1 MAALPVPEPV
11 EQLAPAELFAGPAGI
26 LIAKSMTMTTR
37 TRYALLGG
45 AGVMAVG
52 LAGGLAAW
60 VSSSLPSLVLA
71 QERPD
76 ELRYVPSEATI
87 LSFANVREVMDSE
100 LRRRLREVEP
110 ELDGQ
115 REFQERTGI
124 DIERDIEYVIGG
136 VVPNGP
142 DATSGI
148 VILSWRFD
156 FERLE
161 ALALEHGGAVGE
173 HRGRPLITI
182 AEEPVAMAFLE
193 SGVIA
198 IGSEAVVRRI
208 VDLPVTGG
216 GVDSD
221 DSLMGLLHYVDSGAT
236 AWTVGRFDNAVGS
249 QWLPEQVESQV
260 SQVAAFAAGL
270 HVNGGVSGSLT
281 AVARD
286 EETGRNL
293 RELLQGLLALARLQV
308 GSRPELRGLL
318 DSIRLTSAGTNV
330 TLAFDLPSDAV
341 LELLPDR
348 SDADVATVP

>member
-1 MAALPVPEPV
+1 M
-11 EQLAPAELFAGPAGI
+11 
-26 LIAKSMTMTTR
+26 SMTTR
-37 TRYALLGG
+37 TRYVLLGG

-76 ELRYVPSEATI
+76 ELRYVPPEATMI
-87 LSFANVREVMDSE
+87 SFADVRQVMDSD
-100 LRRRLREVEP
+100 LRRRLREIQP

-124 DIERDIEYVIGG
+124 DIERDIEYVVG
-136 VVPNGP
+136 
-142 DATSGI
+142 GI
-148 VILSWRFD
+148 VPDGSNDTRGVAILSGRFD
-156 FERLE
+156 VERLE
-161 ALALEHGGAVGE
+161 ALALEHGGTATDY
-173 HRGRPLITI
+173 RGRRLITI
-182 AEEPVAMAFLE
+182 AGEPVAMAFLD

-198 IGSEAVVRRI
+198 IGSESVVRRTI
-208 VDLPVTGG
+208 DLPSSGG
-216 GVDSD
+216 GVDAND
-221 DSLMGLLHYVDSGAT
+221 ALMGLLSHVDSGST
-236 AWTVGRFDNAVGS
+236 AWTIGRLDEAAGGE
-249 QWLPEQVESQV
+249 WLPDQVESQV
-260 SQVAAFAAGL
+260 SQVAAFAVGVQ
-270 HVNGGVSGSLT
+270 VNGGVSGTLT

-293 RELLQGLLALARLQV
+293 RDLLQGFLALARLQV

-318 DSIRLTSAGTNV
+318 DSIRLAAAGTNV

-348 SDADVATVP
+348 SGADAATVP